1 MVESFNVN
9 PVIKVHQLVVHYK
22 AHRAIDGLS
31 FEVKRGEIF
40 GFLGPNGAGK
50 STTIKTI
57 LGLIPYQAGEVKIH
71 ELSPV
76 NPASRL
82 RVGYLP
88 EEANYYRF
96 LTPVEILTFY
106 GRIFGIPKDVLKE
119 RVDKILALV
128 GLTAVSRRF
137 VGTFSKG
144 MTQKVSLAQ
153 ALINEPDTLI
163 LDEPTSGL
171 DPLARMDLR
180 KILTNLKA
188 QGKTI
193 FFSSH
198 ELSEVELLCDS
209 IAIVKS
215 GRLVKSGTINEV
227 LGAHHEKN
235 LERFFLET
243 IQGVAQ

>member
-1 MVESFNVN
+1 MD
-9 PVIKVHQLVVHYK
+9 PVIEINQLVVHYK
-22 AHRAIDGLS
+22 SRRVIENLS
-31 FEVKRGEIF
+31 FKVIRGEIF
-40 GFLGPNGAGK
+40 GFIGPNGAGK

-57 LGLIPYQAGEVKIH
+57 LGLVPFQSGEVKIH
-71 ELSPV
+71 GFSPS

-82 RVGYLP
+82 HVGFLP

-106 GRIFGIPKDVLKE
+106 GKIFGVPKDLLKE
-119 RVDKILALV
+119 RVKKLLNLV
-128 GLTAVSRRF
+128 GLSAASRRF

-153 ALINEPDTLI
+153 ALINEPETLI

-180 KILTNLKA
+180 NILVDLKK

-193 FFSSH
+193 FLSSH

-209 IAIVKS
+209 IAMIRS
-215 GRLVKSGTINEV
+215 GMLVRSGSIRDV

-235 LERFFLET
+235 LEKFFLET
-243 IQGVAQ
+243 LEEKNP